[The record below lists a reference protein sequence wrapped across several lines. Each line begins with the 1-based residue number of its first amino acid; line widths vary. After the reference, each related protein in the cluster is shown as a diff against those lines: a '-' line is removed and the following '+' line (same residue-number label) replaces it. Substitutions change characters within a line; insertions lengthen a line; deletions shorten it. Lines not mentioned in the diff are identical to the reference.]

1 MRTYWTSLVVVGLV
15 GWASTPLAA
24 QGAPATESAPPAQ
37 TAQAPAAPAAP
48 ATQPTEAA
56 RMPPAGS
63 PPLVRTIQIA
73 FPTQGNVS
81 LVEPQTYL
89 YYIQTRPSRPSD
101 DVWIPYDE
109 DAVLADF
116 ERLWNTNFLDDLT
129 IEVNDVPWDNGV
141 IGKHIIYNMEERQ
154 RVRIVNYNGSK
165 QLDRTKIEEK
175 LTEEGVQLRLDSFVD
190 QGTIRRVESL
200 LRDLLAEKGYDYGE
214 VTHEIREVPGAPK
227 QVNLVFNITDGPKVK
242 VREIEFVGNHALSN
256 GELKGQ
262 MKNTKEH
269 WWLSFITGRGTYQET
284 KFEED
289 AQRVIDHYRDKGY
302 VAARVG
308 QPDLEFIE
316 DSPDGETRWV
326 RLRIPVEEGARYRI
340 GKFDFEGNTVADDD
354 VLRAMFKIKSGD
366 YYKEKDIR
374 KGLEQLQ
381 ETYGNSGYFEFTGFP
396 ELSPRDL
403 APDGQ
408 GPANPEEP
416 PTVDITMQ
424 LQEGEQ
430 YFVNRITFVGN
441 TTTHDNV
448 IRREMRLFEGGIFNT
463 TALKNSVLRINQL
476 GYFEPID
483 PEEVKVEKTPG
494 EKGQLDVTM
503 ELVEQNRNQITFG
516 AGVSQFDGFF
526 GTLAFQTANF
536 MGRGETLGVTV
547 QAGSRSKNYQLS
559 FTEPFMFDRAITAGI
574 SLFNT
579 QFNWPGAY
587 RQGSTGGQ
595 LIFGVPVAA
604 FTRMF
609 LRYSYESVKVD
620 ELNPL
625 FLDPLVLAGNPFLAD
640 SLLIGQEGR
649 RTVSKIVPSLVSNT
663 VDHPIFPTR
672 GHRFTLSLDYAGIG
686 GNTNFYKPLAEAIW
700 YIPQTSRTSFGFRV
714 QTQFIAPLG
723 NTTELP
729 IFERLFMGGEY
740 SVRGFDLRSIGP
752 RDPFSGLVLGG
763 NKSLLF
769 NGEYLISLGGPVRLI
784 LFYDAGQVRDDGESF
799 AMNQFKTSTG
809 AEVRFMMPVMNV
821 PFRLIM
827 AYNPQREGVL
837 NNRYQ
842 PTDSFT
848 FRFAVGTTF

>member
-1 MRTYWTSLVVVGLV
+1 MRMSWTSVVVAALV
-15 GWASTPLAA
+15 CAGPSPLEAQATGAA
-24 QGAPATESAPPAQ
+24 PSPAVTAPAVQ
-37 TAQAPAAPAAP
+37 AAP
-48 ATQPTEAA
+48 AA
-56 RMPPAGS
+56 RMPPEGS
-63 PPLVRTIQIA
+63 PPLIRTIQIA

-109 DAVLADF
+109 ASVLADF
-116 ERLWNTNFLDDLT
+116 DRLWNTNFLDDLT
-129 IEVNDVPWDNGV
+129 IEVSDVPWDNGV
-141 IGKHIIYNMEERQ
+141 VGKHIIYNMEERQ
-154 RVRIVNYNGSK
+154 RIRIVNYDGSD
-165 QLDRTKIEEK
+165 QLDRAKIEEK

-214 VTHEIREVPGAPK
+214 VSHEIREVAGGPK

-242 VREIEFVGNHALSN
+242 VREIDFVGNRAISD
-256 GELKGQ
+256 GTLKGK
-262 MKNTKEH
+262 MKSTKEH

-289 AQRVIDHYRDKGY
+289 AQRVIDHYRDEGY
-302 VAARVG
+302 VAVGVG
-308 QPDLEFIE
+308 QPNLEFLE

-326 RLRIPVEEGARYRI
+326 TLRIPVEEGARYRV
-340 GKFDFEGNTVADDD
+340 GTFEFDGNTVAEDD
-354 VLRAMFKIKSGD
+354 VLRAMFKIKPGD
-366 YYKEKDIR
+366 YYKEQEIR
-374 KGLEQLQ
+374 KGLERLQ
-381 ETYGNSGYFEFTGFP
+381 EEYGNGGYFEFTGFP

-403 APDGQ
+403 EAEADGETAP
-408 GPANPEEP
+408 NEP
-416 PTVDITMQ
+416 PTVDITMR

-448 IRREMRLFEGGIFNT
+448 IRREMRLFEGGVFNT
-463 TALKNSVLRINQL
+463 GALKNSVLRINQL
-476 GYFEPID
+476 GYFEALD
-483 PEEVKVEKTPG
+483 PEQVQVEKTPG
-494 EKGQLDVTM
+494 ETGQLDVTM

-559 FTEPFMFDRAITAGI
+559 FTEPFMFDRAITAGF
-574 SLFNT
+574 SVFST
-579 QFNWPGAY
+579 EFNWPGAY

-595 LIFGVPVAA
+595 MVVGVPVAA
-604 FTRMF
+604 FTRAF
-609 LRYSYESVKVD
+609 LRYSYEAVTVD

-625 FLDPLVLAGNPFLAD
+625 FLDPAVLAGNPYLAD

-672 GHRFTLSLDYAGIG
+672 GRRYTVSFDYAGIG
-686 GNTNFYKPLAEAIW
+686 GNTNFYKPRAEAIW
-700 YIPQTSRTSFGFRV
+700 YVPHTARTSIGVRV
-714 QTQFIAPLG
+714 QTEFIAPLG
-723 NTTELP
+723 GTTQLP

-740 SVRGFDLRSIGP
+740 SVRGFDLRAIGP
-752 RDPFSGLVLGG
+752 RDPINGLVLGG

-799 AMNQFKTSTG
+799 AMNQFRTSTG

-827 AYNPQREGVL
+827 AYNGQREGVL
-837 NNRYQ
+837 NNRYR
-842 PTDSFT
+842 PTEAFT